1 MRICTAFAIAMLAAC
16 AAAAAQDLN
25 VCEFRRVV
33 DVQQRTFVDQMPWYA
48 GESVGYTVVA
58 RRDGDVVQIPAG
70 SVPVWLVLDA
80 ATNAYVVSTGT
91 VVSATN
97 GEVRFW
103 LPAPEANLPAGD
115 YRSYASVYQGT
126 NRVGVLD
133 RATVR
138 VSWRPGDDFEAAAPV
153 TNLLDQVALWH
164 AEAMAAIVAETAAR
178 TNAGYLT
185 AELDASGL
193 AAAGQV
199 QTNLDALAST
209 SIVAVSV
216 GGFYYPDY
224 FTLDPITHAYTATDL
239 GTTSEYNSV
248 QIQWRTYESARGYL
262 LEPQVLRQ
270 ADWEDA
276 VAYSGL
282 ENLEIVETNGQTVA
296 AWADGVE
303 SGTVGRITATL
314 GGYSRSMELT
324 ANLGAPWSNEW
335 WVADLPGSLRES
347 INTAA
352 VARASAAGAGQYVYL
367 PGAYNATNFL
377 RDTNFFAADV
387 DLTCASAW
395 NSYRYT
401 NSAGAVHNAMGNY
414 HAGTAITPQHIAY
427 AAHWICPTGTAFR
440 FVDAT
445 NGIHD
450 RMLVDQR
457 ILPNDIAIGLLDT
470 PLGSE
475 VAPAKILPADGLSYL
490 RGRYGQRGAP
500 GIRLMCLDQWERAI
514 PLRSSIMEN
523 ITMLW
528 PVDAGFSGDPDLP
541 YYREEAIGGDSGNPV
556 FLLIQDFAGA
566 WQVVLFSTY
575 RSPRSGPFI
584 PGNRSAIE
592 AAMADMGNSVYTNLT
607 AVDLTGWT
615 NYDAGANL
623 PDY

>member
-58 RRDGDVVQIPAG
+58 RRDGDAVEIPEG

-103 LPAPEANLPAGD
+103 LPATEAKLPQGD

-133 RATVR
+133 RATVS
-138 VSWRPGDDFEAAAPV
+138 VSWRPGDDFEATAPV

-164 AEAMAAIVAETAAR
+164 AEAMAAIAAETAAR

-185 AELDASGL
+185 AEQDLAGL
-193 AAAGQV
+193 AAAAQV
-199 QTNLDALAST
+199 QSNLDLVAAT

-216 GGFYYPDY
+216 GGYYYPDY
-224 FTLDPITHAYTATDL
+224 FTLTPTTYAYTATDL

-270 ADWEDA
+270 ADWDDS
-276 VAYSGL
+276 VAYFDL
-282 ENLEIVETNGQTVA
+282 ENLEIVETNGQTIA

-303 SGTVGRITATL
+303 SGAVGRITATL
-314 GGYSRSMELT
+314 GGYSRPLELT

-347 INTAA
+347 INTSM
-352 VARASAAGAGQYVYL
+352 VARVSTVGATNTMYLAGAYS
-367 PGAYNATNFL
+367 ATNFL
-377 RDTNFFAADV
+377 RDTNCWAAGIDV
-387 DLTCASAW
+387 TCASPW
-395 NSYRYT
+395 
-401 NSAGAVHNAMGNY
+401 NSAGGRY
-414 HAGTAITPQHIAY
+414 YAGTLVTPQHFAY
-427 AAHWICPTGTAFR
+427 AAHFMAPTGTVFR
-440 FVDAT
+440 WIDAT

-450 RMLVDQR
+450 RTLVDQR
-457 ILPNDIAIGLLDT
+457 ILARDIAIGLLDS
-470 PLGSE
+470 PLGAE
-475 VAPAKILPADGLSYL
+475 ITPAKILTSGGLSYL
-490 RGRYGQRGAP
+490 RGRYGLRGAP
-500 GIRLMCLDQWERAI
+500 GIRLLALDQAERAWSV
-514 PLRSSIMEN
+514 SSVIMEN
-523 ITMLW
+523 VTTEL
-528 PVDAGFSGDPDLP
+528 PDSSSVFANTNLP
-541 YYREEAIGGDSGNPV
+541 FYREKAVGGDSGNPV
-556 FLLIQDFAGA
+556 FLIVPDFEGTQHA
-566 WQVVLFSTY
+566 VLFQTY
-575 RSPRSGPFI
+575 YTPFSGPFI

-592 AAMADMGNSVYTNLT
+592 AALADMGNSVYTNLT